1 MILAGDVGGTSTRLA
16 LYEAAANRPVARHD
30 CRSGDHASLAEA
42 IRAFPAW
49 QSNIVEAACIGVAG
63 PVRAGRVAMTNLPW
77 VVDADLLGRELGIAQ
92 VRVIN
97 DLEALAFGVARLGPG
112 DLEVLQA
119 GMPDPDGHQA
129 VIAAGTGLG
138 EAIVFHDGARR
149 HPAATEGGHVDFAP
163 RDAVEAELLDHLRTI
178 HGRVSYERVLS
189 GAGLVALYR
198 FLRDSGRGVEVAAIA
213 RRMRD
218 CDPAAIITAAAAAG
232 ECALCE
238 LAVARFASIYAAEAG
253 NLALKANATGGVF
266 IGGGIAPNII
276 AHLRAPAFVGS
287 FRDKGRMRPLLEAM
301 PLAVITNADAALLGA
316 AGAVAGFWEK

>member
-16 LYEAAANRPVARHD
+16 LYEAGATQPIARQD
-30 CRSGDHASLAEA
+30 CRSGDHGSLIEA
-42 IRAFPAW
+42 VRAFPAW
-49 QSNIVEAACIGVAG
+49 QSTVIEAACFGVAG
-63 PVRAGRVAMTNLPW
+63 PVRTGRVVMTNLPW
-77 VVDADLLGRELGIAQ
+77 VVDADQLRRDLGIAQ

-97 DLEALAFGVARLGPG
+97 DIEALAFGVARLGPG

-119 GMPDPDGHQA
+119 GLPAASGHRA

-138 EAIVFHDGARR
+138 EAILFHDGARHR
-149 HPAATEGGHVDFAP
+149 PVATEGGHADFAP
-163 RDAVEAELLDHLRTI
+163 RDALEAELLAHLRTI

-189 GAGLVALYR
+189 GAGLVTLYR
-198 FLRDSGRGVEVAAIA
+198 FLRDSGREVELAAIA
-213 RRMRD
+213 QGMGER
-218 CDPAAIITAAAAAG
+218 DPAAIITAAAAAG

-238 LAVARFASIYAAEAG
+238 LTVPRFASIYAAEAG

-276 AHLRAPAFVGS
+276 AHLRAPAFVES

-316 AGAVAGFWEK
+316 ASVATSSVQ

>member
-16 LYEAAANRPVARHD
+16 LYEAGATRPFARQA
-30 CRSGDHASLAEA
+30 CRSGDYGSLTAA
-42 IRAFPAW
+42 VRAFPGW
-49 QSNIVEAACIGVAG
+49 QSTAIEAACFGVAG
-63 PVRAGRVAMTNLPW
+63 PVCAGRVAMTNLPW
-77 VVDADLLGRELGIAQ
+77 VVDADQLRRDLGIAR

-97 DLEALAFGVARLGPG
+97 DLEGLAFGIARLGPG
-112 DLEVLQA
+112 DLDVLQA
-119 GMPDPDGHQA
+119 GVPAAGGHQA

-149 HPAATEGGHVDFAP
+149 HPAASEGGHVDFAP
-163 RDAVEAELLDHLRTI
+163 RDTLEVELLAHLRTI

-198 FLRDSGRGVEVAAIA
+198 FLRDSGREVEVAAIA

-218 CDPAAIITAAAAAG
+218 GDPAAIITAAAAAG
-232 ECALCE
+232 DCALCE
-238 LAVARFASIYAAEAG
+238 LTVARFASIYAAEAG

-266 IGGGIAPNII
+266 IGGGIAPSII
-276 AHLRAPAFVGS
+276 MHLRASAFVES

-301 PLAVITNADAALLGA
+301 PLAVITNVDAALLGA
-316 AGAVAGFWEK
+316 ASAAAEPGWQ

>member
-16 LYEAAANRPVARHD
+16 LYEAGATQPIARQD
-30 CRSGDHASLAEA
+30 CRSGDYGSLIEA
-42 IRAFPAW
+42 VRAFPAW
-49 QSNIVEAACIGVAG
+49 QPKVIEAACFGVAG

-77 VVDADLLGRELGIAQ
+77 VVDADQLRRDLGIAQ

-119 GMPDPDGHQA
+119 GVPAASGHRG

-138 EAIVFHDGARR
+138 EAIVFHDGTR
-149 HPAATEGGHVDFAP
+149 HHPVATEGGHADFAP
-163 RDAVEAELLDHLRTI
+163 RDTLEAELLAHLRTI

-213 RRMRD
+213 TRMGEF
-218 CDPAAIITAAAAAG
+218 DPAAVITAAAAAG

-238 LAVARFASIYAAEAG
+238 LTVVRFASIYAAEAG
-253 NLALKANATGGVF
+253 NLALKANANGGVF

-276 AHLRAPAFVGS
+276 AHLRAPAFVEA
-287 FRDKGRMRPLLEAM
+287 FRDKGRMRPLLEAI

-316 AGAVAGFWEK
+316 ASVVSGPKEQ

>member
-16 LYEAAANRPVARHD
+16 LYAAGETRPVARWE
-30 CRSGDHASLAEA
+30 CRSGDYGSLTGAV
-42 IRAFPAW
+42 RAFPAW
-49 QSNIVEAACIGVAG
+49 QSTVIEAACFGVAG
-63 PVRAGRVAMTNLPW
+63 PVRTGRVAMTNLPW
-77 VVDADLLGRELGIAQ
+77 VVDAAQLQRDLGIAQ

-119 GMPDPDGHQA
+119 GVAAVHGHQA

-138 EAIVFHDGARR
+138 EAILFHDGARR
-149 HPAATEGGHVDFAP
+149 HPVATEGGHVDFAP
-163 RDAVEAELLDHLRTI
+163 RDALEAEFLGHLRTI
-178 HGRVSYERVLS
+178 RGRVSYERVLS

-213 RRMRD
+213 RSMGES
-218 CDPAAIITAAAAAG
+218 DPAAIITAAAG

-238 LAVARFASIYAAEAG
+238 LAVARFASIYGAEAG

-276 AHLRAPAFVGS
+276 AHLRAPAFVES

-301 PLAVITNADAALLGA
+301 PLAVITNADTALLGA
-316 AGAVAGFWEK
+316 ASAASSIGQ